1 MHVGHTYILLLRL
14 YILAYIILQADQCT
28 STEQV
33 RNKLQAQLESA
44 KAELEAWQNETVQL
58 LQCTGKDTALAAL
71 KKNRITVYKC
81 VNFHL
86 MHGSLHH
93 TATAAGCVTPEELTQ
108 ITDSLLQEVKQSHRE
123 LKAEIK
129 ELKNMTAG

>member
-1 MHVGHTYILLLRL
+1 MAGRLKVNPEPERERERERERALNHCMHVGHTYILLLLL
-14 YILAYIILQADQCT
+14 YILQADQCT

-71 KKNRITVYKC
+71 KKIASRYTSV
-81 VNFHL
+81 
-86 MHGSLHH
+86 
-93 TATAAGCVTPEELTQ
+93 LTFILCMLPYTTQ
-108 ITDSLLQEVKQSHRE
+108 QLQRGVLR
-123 LKAEIK
+123 LR
-129 ELKNMTAG
+129 N